1 MLWTSDAVFECC
13 WNGKHADHELA
24 AVLKDSC
31 FHAHA
36 HPENKGSRLEPYW
49 LYPIIMSAPD
59 PQNVFQVAGHLAF
72 ESGWFSGGLML
83 YRLAPRTQLSS
94 LLRFLIESKQMS
106 LVVELISDALGIV
119 CPLRSA
125 STSSSSSSSPN
136 AIHGLADQS
145 SSPVSSFSWSRPL
158 WAFEQHTPPKVIDQV
173 SQFASAVAQ
182 YPIAEFACCIRH
194 QQAPLKSFTTSRCP

>member
-1 MLWTSDAVFECC
+1 MGINRVYGTSGRRSWGGLGGLRDSGSLMLWTSDAVFECC

-145 SSPVSSFSWSRPL
+145 SSPSLHLAGLGPYGHSSSTHR
-158 WAFEQHTPPKVIDQV
+158 QK
-173 SQFASAVAQ
+173 
-182 YPIAEFACCIRH
+182 
-194 QQAPLKSFTTSRCP
+194 